1 MVEFEWDENKN
12 TANIEKHGIDFKRE
26 QRIWD
31 ETHVEISRS
40 SERGEERIVVI
51 GELEAVCLTV
61 VYTDRQGNIRIISA
75 RASNRKE
82 RQYRDLAGRIL
93 DPLQQS

>member
-12 TANIEKHGIDFKRE
+12 TANIEKHGIDFKRA

-31 ETHVEISRS
+31 ETPVEISRS

-61 VYTDRQGNIRIISA
+61 VYTERQGNIRIISA

-82 RQYRDLAGRIL
+82 RQYRDLAIGRKHGA
-93 DPLQQS
+93 